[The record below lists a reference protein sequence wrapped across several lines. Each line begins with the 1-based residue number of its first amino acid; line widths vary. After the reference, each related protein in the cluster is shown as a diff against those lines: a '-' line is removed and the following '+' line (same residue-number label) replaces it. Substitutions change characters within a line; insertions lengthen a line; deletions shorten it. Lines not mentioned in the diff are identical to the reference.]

1 MLENAQSI
9 IGYTFTDASILWEAL
24 QAPGAPRFD
33 TNGRDFSNGQKR
45 LALVGDAVL
54 KLVLLDEWYRGPRGI
69 RKFTVP
75 WTSESERSL
84 WTTFLGDCSSS
95 RAVEIGNNQV
105 ATIGS
110 NSNLAQTGRSHSLD
124 TCIHNNPSAWG
135 AVSNGVMAQTVEA
148 ILGAVWLDSGAGPMG
163 AVTAVMNTLG
173 LTAT

>member
-1 MLENAQSI
+1 MAAAGQAAMLENAQSI

-69 RKFTVP
+69 Q
-75 WTSESERSL
+75 
-84 WTTFLGDCSSS
+84 
-95 RAVEIGNNQV
+95 IGNNQV